1 MLGGIG
7 TAGAIPAAA
16 AAGTAT
22 IWAGAAMAAVA
33 EFAAGTWGNA
43 VAVGPTAAGARSP
56 VPE

>member
-7 TAGAIPAAA
+7 TAGAIPVA
-16 AAGTAT
+16 AAGAAT

-43 VAVGPTAAGARSP
+43 VAAGPTAAGARSP

>member
-7 TAGAIPAAA
+7 TAGAIPV
-16 AAGTAT
+16 AGAAT

-43 VAVGPTAAGARSP
+43 VAAGPTAAGARSP

>member
-7 TAGAIPAAA
+7 TAGAIPAV

-43 VAVGPTAAGARSP
+43 VTVGPTAAGARSL

>member
-16 AAGTAT
+16 GAAT

-43 VAVGPTAAGARSP
+43 VAAGPTAAGARSP